1 MKHNNVIQRQILTF
15 SLASVLMLSVV
26 SSTNVFADGATNN
39 FVPVTNESISND
51 PVLAK
56 ILENIEKS
64 KKELSDLQQKTEQ
77 ERLVDQQRAIAK
89 NILEQE
95 LKQMF
100 KDNEEFTP
108 LASFNRFL
116 KTIPD
121 DNTKTVFS
129 GLFDYQQAKIT
140 DARAALDKIIKN
152 GGTLQEARD
161 AYHDAAKIPRVE
173 MIQLVRDLNI
183 EAEFSDPTIQAY
195 FDDQGKLPRYDEQ
208 NPQTV
213 FVDMTT
219 HATNVNSSTNST
231 EKESDV
237 NTNSTTVNNNSTE
250 STVQQISSDNEII
263 QQLLE
268 EIRILKN
275 RIKEL
280 ENNTAPIQKAVLEQ
294 QDSDSVIFASWVS
307 DYLQG
312 SGHFNSEV
320 KDIKSIPIN
329 ALNAPNSYSDERN
342 SLALGRQGQVTVG
355 FDEAVTGQLFVYE
368 ASSETTLRE
377 LATVQVSMDGENWTT
392 LKQTQ
397 YTNDGSQV
405 HKYGYDLSNLG
416 CVKQVR
422 IIDNAPSSWGDG
434 FDVDAVGATL
444 KCTSS

>member
-1 MKHNNVIQRQILTF
+1 MKCNNAIQRQILTF
-15 SLASVLMLSVV
+15 SLASVLMLFVV
-26 SSTNVFADGATNN
+26 SSISVFADDTTND
-39 FVPVTNESISND
+39 FVTVTNESISND

-64 KKELSDLQQKTEQ
+64 KKEFADLQQKTEQ
-77 ERLVDQQRAIAK
+77 EKLVDQQRTAAN

-121 DNTKTVFS
+121 DNTKTIFA
-129 GLFDYQQAKIT
+129 GLFDYQQTKIT
-140 DARAALDKIIKN
+140 EARAALDKVIKN

-161 AYHDAAKIPRVE
+161 AYHDAAKIPRAE

-183 EAEFSDPTIQAY
+183 EVKFSDPTIQAY

-208 NPQTV
+208 SPQTV
-213 FVDMTT
+213 FVDLTT

-231 EKESDV
+231 EKELDM
-237 NTNSTTVNNNSTE
+237 NNNSTE
-250 STVQQISSDNEII
+250 STIQQTSSSNEII

-280 ENNTAPIQKAVLEQ
+280 ENNANPSIQKAILEQ

-312 SGHFNSEV
+312 SGHNNNKVSDV
-320 KDIKSIPIN
+320 KSIPVN
-329 ALNAPNSYSDERN
+329 ALNAPNSYSNDKN
-342 SLALGRQGQVTVG
+342 SLALGRQGQVIVG
-355 FDEAVTGQLFVYE
+355 FNEAVTGKLFVYE
-368 ASSETTLRE
+368 ASSEATIRE
-377 LATVQVSMDGENWTT
+377 LATVQVSMDGENWIT

-397 YTNDGSQV
+397 YTNDDSKV

-416 CVKQVR
+416 CIKHVR

-444 KCTSS
+444 KCTTS